1 VFLSERKPNLKTEL
15 LTIITIKA
23 PIKLQTGSKEFQTE
37 YIQSSKYAARLK
49 SSGYPIP
56 KVVEKRLGQVE
67 QTGLNKYRKTLE
79 ALMSF
84 QVPAGTGSHFD
95 NSRVNIDYKLSM
107 I

>member
-1 VFLSERKPNLKTEL
+1 MIYYNNKS
-15 LTIITIKA
+15 A
-23 PIKLQTGSKEFQTE
+23 SAKLQTGGQTPKEFQTE

-49 SSGYPIP
+49 SSGYQAIP
-56 KVVEKRLGQVE
+56 KVVEKKTWPSR
-67 QTGLNKYRKTLE
+67 TNRLNKYRKTLGE

-95 NSRVNIDYKLSM
+95 NSRVNIDYKLIYM

>member
-1 VFLSERKPNLKTEL
+1 MIYYNNKS
-15 LTIITIKA
+15 A
-23 PIKLQTGSKEFQTE
+23 SAKLQTGGQTPKEFQTE

-49 SSGYPIP
+49 SRYQAIP

-67 QTGLNKYRKTLE
+67 QTGLNKYRKTLGE

-95 NSRVNIDYKLSM
+95 NSRVNIDYKLIYM